1 MDNHAMDTV
10 IDVRDFHKSFS
21 GKKVHE
27 GVTFSVKRGECL
39 GLIGGSGMGKSVI
52 LRSLIGLEKPDAGEI
67 IIDGVNI
74 TRFNEKELLEIRKKV
89 AYAFQGG
96 ALFDSMSVYENL
108 AYPLREHTKLNEAE
122 ISKKIKD
129 ELEEFGLE
137 GNESNFP
144 ASLSGGMQKR
154 LGLARAIIINPSV
167 VLYDE
172 PTAGLDPFN
181 TIKIQDMIL
190 RLKQKGVTSILVTH
204 DMPSAF
210 AVCDRIAM
218 LMHGRIE
225 AQGTRA
231 ELEGE
236 GGHGVISRFIAGE
249 EV

>member
-1 MDNHAMDTV
+1 MDNV
-10 IDVRDFHKSFS
+10 IEVTNFHKSF
-21 GKKVHE
+21 GEKHVHR
-27 GVTFSVKRGECL
+27 GVSFTVRRGECL

-52 LRSLIGLEKPDAGEI
+52 LRSLIGLDKPDRGQI
-67 IIDGVNI
+67 VIDGVDI
-74 TRFNEKELLEIRKKV
+74 TNFKERELLEIRKKV

-108 AYPLREHTKLNEAE
+108 AYPLREHTKLKEHE
-122 ISKKIKD
+122 IAKRIRD

-137 GNESNFP
+137 GNEDNYPS
-144 ASLSGGMQKR
+144 SLSGGMQKR

-181 TIKIQDMIL
+181 TKKIQDMIL
-190 RLKQKGVTSILVTH
+190 RLKKKGVTSILVTH

-218 LMHGRIE
+218 LMNGQIV
-225 AQGTRA
+225 AQGTRE
-231 ELEGE
+231 ELESESGQ
-236 GGHGVISRFIAGE
+236 GVIHRFIDGE